1 LKRYALIFLAAI
13 FVPSLILGWLALR
26 TAGEQRVLIERQA
39 ADLHQAETDALA
51 AEMRALIEEKQHAFD
66 EIVRALIS
74 KQDAAAL
81 AGDYGNQLFSAWH
94 EGGIPFAISPEGILV
109 FPTPAHAVTNP
120 AFEEFLWYNS
130 AFLSN
135 NTVEEV
141 FQTQQTSSFKE
152 NSPHEKEAGRT
163 ARAATIP
170 ITTNPPSDKADTRL
184 QKERSPPRS
193 IVPLRGTPDTQSS
206 AFSRVAPEFSN
217 FRMAVEGA
225 ANGVLSRFVQND
237 LQLFFWTHPDPNE
250 GWLFGL
256 VLGPEELSRLASG
269 ILPKRSGNTTWVAI
283 LNDKAKPVS
292 KSPAEFAAKWK
303 RPFVATEIGE
313 FLPHWEVALYLA
325 NPAQFRESA
334 RLVTI
339 TVILL
344 IALALAAIL
353 AGGYLVA
360 LDTRRQLA
368 IAQQKTDFVSNVS
381 HELKTPLTSIRM
393 FAELLAEDRVKEPE
407 KRSRYLRIIVSES
420 ERLARL
426 VNNVL
431 DFARIERKRKS
442 YDMRPADARPVI
454 ERIWEAEC
462 DRLREAGFAV
472 EWTSDKGPYP
482 VVCDQDALAQILVNL
497 ISNAEKY
504 SPDKKE
510 ITLSSRLEDDM
521 LSIAVLDR
529 GSSVAKGIEK
539 RIFEAFFRGSDSLSS
554 SVQGSGLGLTLARRM
569 ARDQGGDVTFQRR
582 EGGGSIFTLRIPL
595 QQLPTS

>member
-1 LKRYALIFLAAI
+1 MKRYALIFLAAI

-256 VLGPEELSRLASG
+256 VLGPGELSRLASG

-442 YDMRPADARPVI
+442 YRYAAGRCPPGDRTHLGSRVRQVAGS
-454 ERIWEAEC
+454 
-462 DRLREAGFAV
+462 RLR
-472 EWTSDKGPYP
+472 
-482 VVCDQDALAQILVNL
+482 
-497 ISNAEKY
+497 
-504 SPDKKE
+504 
-510 ITLSSRLEDDM
+510 
-521 LSIAVLDR
+521 R
-529 GSSVAKGIEK
+529 GVD
-539 RIFEAFFRGSDSLSS
+539 FR
-554 SVQGSGLGLTLARRM
+554 
-569 ARDQGGDVTFQRR
+569 
-582 EGGGSIFTLRIPL
+582 
-595 QQLPTS
+595 

>member
-141 FQTQQTSSFKE
+141 FQTQQTSSFKG

-170 ITTNPPSDKADTRL
+170 IATNPPSDKADTRL

-256 VLGPEELSRLASG
+256 VLGPGELSRLASG

-442 YDMRPADARPVI
+442 YDLRPADARPVI
-454 ERIWEAEC
+454 ERIWEAEY

-504 SPDKKE
+504 SPDTKE
-510 ITLSSRLEDDM
+510 ITLSSRIEGDT
-521 LSIAVLDR
+521 LSVAVLDR
-529 GSSVAKGIEK
+529 GSGVAKGTEK

-595 QQLPTS
+595 QQMPTS

>member
-1 LKRYALIFLAAI
+1 MRSEPLYPQTQTLKRYALIFLAAI

-217 FRMAVEGA
+217 FHMAVEGA

-256 VLGPEELSRLASG
+256 VLGPGELSRLASG
-269 ILPKRSGNTTWVAI
+269 ILPKTVREHHLGGNPQRQSQAC
-283 LNDKAKPVS
+283 L
-292 KSPAEFAAKWK
+292 
-303 RPFVATEIGE
+303 
-313 FLPHWEVALYLA
+313 EVA
-325 NPAQFRESA
+325 RGVRGEM
-334 RLVTI
+334 
-339 TVILL
+339 
-344 IALALAAIL
+344 
-353 AGGYLVA
+353 
-360 LDTRRQLA
+360 
-368 IAQQKTDFVSNVS
+368 
-381 HELKTPLTSIRM
+381 E
-393 FAELLAEDRVKEPE
+393 
-407 KRSRYLRIIVSES
+407 
-420 ERLARL
+420 
-426 VNNVL
+426 
-431 DFARIERKRKS
+431 
-442 YDMRPADARPVI
+442 
-454 ERIWEAEC
+454 EAVRC
-462 DRLREAGFAV
+462 DRNR
-472 EWTSDKGPYP
+472 
-482 VVCDQDALAQILVNL
+482 
-497 ISNAEKY
+497 
-504 SPDKKE
+504 
-510 ITLSSRLEDDM
+510 
-521 LSIAVLDR
+521 
-529 GSSVAKGIEK
+529 
-539 RIFEAFFRGSDSLSS
+539 
-554 SVQGSGLGLTLARRM
+554 
-569 ARDQGGDVTFQRR
+569 
-582 EGGGSIFTLRIPL
+582 RIPPTL
-595 QQLPTS
+595 GSRALPGQSRTI

>member
-1 LKRYALIFLAAI
+1 MKRYALIFLAAI

-256 VLGPEELSRLASG
+256 VLGPGELSRLASG

-510 ITLSSRLEDDM
+510 ITLSSRLEGDM

-595 QQLPTS
+595 QQMPTS

>member
-1 LKRYALIFLAAI
+1 
-13 FVPSLILGWLALR
+13 
-26 TAGEQRVLIERQA
+26 
-39 ADLHQAETDALA
+39 
-51 AEMRALIEEKQHAFD
+51 
-66 EIVRALIS
+66 
-74 KQDAAAL
+74 
-81 AGDYGNQLFSAWH
+81 
-94 EGGIPFAISPEGILV
+94 
-109 FPTPAHAVTNP
+109 
-120 AFEEFLWYNS
+120 
-130 AFLSN
+130 
-135 NTVEEV
+135 
-141 FQTQQTSSFKE
+141 
-152 NSPHEKEAGRT
+152 
-163 ARAATIP
+163 
-170 ITTNPPSDKADTRL
+170 
-184 QKERSPPRS
+184 
-193 IVPLRGTPDTQSS
+193 
-206 AFSRVAPEFSN
+206 
-217 FRMAVEGA
+217 MAVEGA

-256 VLGPEELSRLASG
+256 VLGPGELSRLASG

-442 YDMRPADARPVI
+442 YDLRPADARPVI

-504 SPDKKE
+504 SPDTKE
-510 ITLSSRLEDDM
+510 ITLSSRIEGDT
-521 LSIAVLDR
+521 LSVAVLDR
-529 GSSVAKGIEK
+529 GSGVAKGTEK

-595 QQLPTS
+595 QQMPTS

>member
-256 VLGPEELSRLASG
+256 VLGPGELSRLASG

-510 ITLSSRLEDDM
+510 ITLSSRLEGDM

-595 QQLPTS
+595 QQMPTS

>member
-256 VLGPEELSRLASG
+256 VLGPGELSRLASG

-510 ITLSSRLEDDM
+510 ITLSSRLEGDM

-582 EGGGSIFTLRIPL
+582 EGGGSIFTLRIHL